1 VSGGGYCHVCRNYTC
16 TCDDD
21 EYKERIAN
29 DISVNCGWCGL
40 PLFAELDGKMHRAH
54 EGGSEECLKHLK
66 AELRAVSEQLA
77 IAQRAMEIRQTWHY
91 SEYNVWLKERF
102 EQIDIVNA
110 AADCDLM
117 TLAFAIAESEAEG
130 ESR

>member
-1 VSGGGYCHVCRNYTC
+1 MDKCPKCGSLMR
-16 TCDDD
+16 
-21 EYKERIAN
+21 EYRT
-29 DISVNCGWCGL
+29 DL
-40 PLFAELDGKMHRAH
+40 PIDLFPTGAGFMWHGIDSKA
-54 EGGSEECLKHLK
+54 CLQNQ
-66 AELRAVSEQLA
+66 LRAVSEHLA